1 MQELPTVEGT
11 KPNVIQ
17 PLMPRQI
24 RRLNKTL
31 PNLQKSLALA
41 AKPCG
46 ESTYQ
51 NPFKKEAK
59 MAALNLLTPYNVD
72 ERQGAFRVKT
82 IRVPAALVW
91 NEYYK
96 YQYLFGIGVKLNR
109 IARHTCGSALSAV
122 EQLER
127 AQRLIAFM
135 DATGCKPIA
144 AKTCPKSH
152 KDIELLDYPDH
163 LTYWHGPNDE
173 PLVLVE
179 PYTSLKDIKLEISER
194 GLTAL
199 VLQHPGIYGGRG
211 TTSSVF
217 MADPRNKACL
227 QHLSAVN
234 WSKPLG
240 EVTDINW
247 FEALNLGKERQS

>member
-1 MQELPTVEGT
+1 
-11 KPNVIQ
+11 
-17 PLMPRQI
+17 
-24 RRLNKTL
+24 
-31 PNLQKSLALA
+31 
-41 AKPCG
+41 
-46 ESTYQ
+46 
-51 NPFKKEAK
+51 
-59 MAALNLLTPYNVD
+59 MAALNLIAPYNAN

-82 IRVPAALVW
+82 IRVPASLAW

-96 YQYLFGIGVKLNR
+96 YPYLFGSGVKLNR
-109 IARHTCGSALSAV
+109 IARHTCGSAESAV

-163 LTYWHGPNDE
+163 LTYWHGPNGE
-173 PLVLVE
+173 ALALVE
-179 PYTSLKDIKLEISER
+179 PYTSLKDLEREISKCQ
-194 GLTAL
+194 LTAL
-199 VLQHPGIYGGRG
+199 VLPHPGIYGGRG
-211 TTSSVF
+211 TTSSVIL
-217 MADPRNKACL
+217 ANVQDERCL
-227 QHLSAVN
+227 HKMSLVN

>member
-1 MQELPTVEGT
+1 MAFF
-11 KPNVIQ
+11 
-17 PLMPRQI
+17 
-24 RRLNKTL
+24 
-31 PNLQKSLALA
+31 NLIA
-41 AKPCG
+41 
-46 ESTYQ
+46 
-51 NPFKKEAK
+51 
-59 MAALNLLTPYNVD
+59 PYYVD
-72 ERQGAFRVKT
+72 KRQGAFRVKT
-82 IRVPAALVW
+82 LRVPASLAW

-109 IARHTCGSALSAV
+109 IARHTCGSANSAV

-135 DATGCKPIA
+135 DATGCKPIEA
-144 AKTCPKSH
+144 EKCPKSH
-152 KDIELLDYPDH
+152 KDIRLLELPDH
-163 LTYWHGPNDE
+163 VTYWYGPYGE
-173 PLVLVE
+173 ALTLVE
-179 PYTSLKDIKLEISER
+179 PYTPRKYLELEIARR

-199 VLQHPGIYGGRG
+199 VLPQPGIYSGGQG
-211 TTSSVF
+211 KSTSVLL
-217 MADPRNKACL
+217 ANPRNKACL